1 MTGMRPP
8 QARRNRRPPATPQPV
23 KKPTGPQAGTAVM
36 AWHSRLAAYLLRH
49 LQTALAS
56 LGRASRTPF
65 SSLITAGAIGIAL
78 ALPAGL
84 YVVLQEAQRL
94 SGSLDDAAQISLFLK
109 ASVKDAEAQEMAARL
124 QKWPEIGTVHAISR
138 SEALEEFRRTSG
150 FGQALD
156 ALPENPLPAVLVLQ
170 PKAEYAQPQQARGL
184 LDRLRALPGV
194 DIAQIDLEWLQRLS
208 AIMELARRGVLVA
221 AGLLGLAVLLVIG
234 NTIRLDIQNRRDEI
248 VIMKLIGATNA
259 FIRRPFLYAG
269 FWYGLAGGL
278 IAWLLVNLSL
288 WLLREPVA
296 RLASL
301 YAGGFRIPNMDLY
314 STLALLA
321 LSAVLGVL
329 GSLLAV
335 SRHLGAIEPS

>member
-1 MTGMRPP
+1 MAGVRPP
-8 QARRNRRPPATPQPV
+8 QARWNRRPATTPSSA
-23 KKPTGPQAGTAVM
+23 KKPAGPQAAAAAV
-36 AWHSRLAAYLLRH
+36 ALHSRLVTYLLRH

-56 LGRASRTPF
+56 LGRASRAPF

-94 SGSLDDAAQISLFLK
+94 DGNLDSAAQISLFLK
-109 ASVKDAEAQEMAARL
+109 ASVRDAEAQEMAARL
-124 QKWPEIGTVHAISR
+124 QKWPEIGAVHAISR
-138 SEALEEFRRTSG
+138 SEALEEFRRASG

-170 PKAEYAQPQQARGL
+170 PKVEYAQPQQARGL
-184 LDRLRALPGV
+184 LDRLRALPEV
-194 DIAQIDLEWLQRLS
+194 DIAQLDLEWLQRLS
-208 AIMELARRGVLVA
+208 AIMDLARRGVLVV

-259 FIRRPFLYAG
+259 FIRRPFLYSG

-288 WLLREPVA
+288 WLLREPVV
-296 RLASL
+296 RLANL
-301 YAGGFRIPNMDLY
+301 YAGGFQVPNVGLY

-321 LSAVLGVL
+321 LGAVLGVL